1 MLTQQVFSMS
11 THRDVQRHANR
22 IARSRGYG
30 RANKIVWGSEDKVL
44 AHTQYGY
51 RKRTTGEYVSNAY
64 RNKFGWKNT
73 YYQSAYTVVMLAI

>member
-1 MLTQQVFSMS
+1 MKQIFSMS

-22 IARSRGYG
+22 IARRHGYG
-30 RANKIVWGSEDKVL
+30 RADRIVWGCEDKVL
-44 AHTQYGY
+44 AHIPYGY

-64 RNKFGWKNT
+64 RSKFGWKNT